1 MAEKTKD
8 RDTELEEMIYKEV
21 KNAQGD
27 MSKKMDSV
35 LEEIRDLD
43 QKRGIINK
51 KEIPQEKLLTE
62 KEAAEEFIEHF
73 DSCDDGKCGIHNM
86 KDDTKKQGF
95 MKGFMLGKKLQGKK
109 E

>member
-1 MAEKTKD
+1 MAEETK
-8 RDTELEEMIYKEV
+8 TELEEMIEKTV

-27 MSKKMDSV
+27 LSEEVKTMKEEMKEMKNSQSV
-35 LEEIRDLD
+35 R
-43 QKRGIINK
+43 
-51 KEIPQEKLLTE
+51 IPEQRRLTE

-73 DSCDDGKCGIHNM
+73 DSCDDGNCGIHNM

-95 MKGFMLGKKLQGKK
+95 MKGFMLGKKLQEKK

>member
-1 MAEKTKD
+1 MAEKIKE

-27 MSKKMDSV
+27 LS
-35 LEEIRDLD
+35 EEVRAMKEEMKEM
-43 QKRGIINK
+43 KRPQ
-51 KEIPQEKLLTE
+51 IPQEKLLTE
-62 KEAAEEFIEHF
+62 RQAAEEFIGHF

>member
-1 MAEKTKD
+1 MAEKIKD

-35 LEEIRDLD
+35 LEGMEEMKNSQSVR
-43 QKRGIINK
+43 
-51 KEIPQEKLLTE
+51 IPEQRRLTE
-62 KEAAEEFIEHF
+62 RQAAEEFIEHF

>member
-1 MAEKTKD
+1 MAEKTK
-8 RDTELEEMIYKEV
+8 TELEEMIYKEV

-27 MSKKMDSV
+27 LS
-35 LEEIRDLD
+35 EEVKTMKEEMIEM
-43 QKRGIINK
+43 KR
-51 KEIPQEKLLTE
+51 PQPRRMPMEKLLTE

>member
-1 MAEKTKD
+1 MAEKTK
-8 RDTELEEMIYKEV
+8 TELEEIIYKEM
-21 KNAQGD
+21 KNVQGD
-27 MSKKMDSV
+27 LS
-35 LEEIRDLD
+35 EEVRAM
-43 QKRGIINK
+43 
-51 KEIPQEKLLTE
+51 KEEMKEMRRPQPRRMPMEKLLTE
-62 KEAAEEFIEHF
+62 REAAEEFIEHF

>member
-1 MAEKTKD
+1 MAEETK
-8 RDTELEEMIYKEV
+8 TELEEMIEKTV

-27 MSKKMDSV
+27 LS
-35 LEEIRDLD
+35 EEVKTMKEEMKEMKRPEFP
-43 QKRGIINK
+43 QK
-51 KEIPQEKLLTE
+51 KLLTE

-73 DSCDDGKCGIHNM
+73 DSCDDDKCGIHNM

-95 MKGFMLGKKLQGKK
+95 MKGFMLGKKLQEKK

>member
-1 MAEKTKD
+1 MAEKTK
-8 RDTELEEMIYKEV
+8 TELEEIIYKEM
-21 KNAQGD
+21 KNVQGD
-27 MSKKMDSV
+27 LS
-35 LEEIRDLD
+35 EEVRAM
-43 QKRGIINK
+43 
-51 KEIPQEKLLTE
+51 KEEMKEMKSPQIPQEKLLTE
-62 KEAAEEFIEHF
+62 RQAAEEFIEHF

>member
-1 MAEKTKD
+1 MAEKTK
-8 RDTELEEMIYKEV
+8 TELEEIIYKEM
-21 KNAQGD
+21 KNVQGD
-27 MSKKMDSV
+27 LS
-35 LEEIRDLD
+35 EEVRAMKEVMKEM
-43 QKRGIINK
+43 KRPQ
-51 KEIPQEKLLTE
+51 IPQEKLLTE
-62 KEAAEEFIEHF
+62 RQAAEEFIEHF

>member
-1 MAEKTKD
+1 M
-8 RDTELEEMIYKEV
+8 EEM
-21 KNAQGD
+21 
-27 MSKKMDSV
+27 
-35 LEEIRDLD
+35 
-43 QKRGIINK
+43 KR
-51 KEIPQEKLLTE
+51 PQPRRMPMEKLLTE

>member
-1 MAEKTKD
+1 MAEKTK
-8 RDTELEEMIYKEV
+8 TELEEIIYKEM
-21 KNAQGD
+21 KNVQGD
-27 MSKKMDSV
+27 LS
-35 LEEIRDLD
+35 EEVRAMKEEMKEM
-43 QKRGIINK
+43 KRPQ
-51 KEIPQEKLLTE
+51 IPQDKLLTE
-62 KEAAEEFIEHF
+62 RQAAEEFIEHF

>member
-27 MSKKMDSV
+27 LS
-35 LEEIRDLD
+35 EEVRAM
-43 QKRGIINK
+43 
-51 KEIPQEKLLTE
+51 KEEMKEMRRPQIPQEKLLTE
-62 KEAAEEFIEHF
+62 RQAAEEFIEHF